1 MTIMRVVPIS
11 KTGKVFGNFTSSV
24 KKNGPFVPFRATI
37 LTRCT
42 DEGIILRLGSVSS
55 NVAGAC
61 FERRDLT
68 RYEKNFK
75 RVVGETVVDKN
86 DTSFTIP
93 GSGAASL
100 TSKGMV
106 GDIFQ
111 TIDLNCENDHLY
123 EYRARLY
130 LKGGVTKTSQVSR
143 FQKYI
148 KPLELVSTIISNISI
163 GPIVAAPLRSEIA
176 GINSPVRISF
186 DIDFE
191 IFPTSADK
199 ILQALEA
206 AGLEDLYEKD
216 VASIKASLQ
225 NLLFFNIERYNL
237 ATGETFY
244 LGPIPQGTRLVD
256 DGIASDALGPIMGQ
270 NYSYRITPCLASPDI
285 AVQSITLIGTSR
297 SSPRQ
302 IVKNITD
309 LRNPATF
316 AQLQSLKIH
325 AQSAASQPIGNLLA
339 LDFIKVKATKNFSKL
354 SFQKGTIPT
363 SNLTFGLTDFSTGDS
378 VDIPVSTG
386 YSAISIKNVNLSL
399 GMRSGPIVRW
409 RSAGGMSAR
418 KLVDFFVVLAK
429 KQGEKYTAGT
439 CHRLVSDNFSFVDSS
454 NKNYVGIIEYS
465 VKPVFLD
472 GKVGDELLIGTML
485 MTDRNS
491 KFKRGN

>member
-1 MTIMRVVPIS
+1 MWSELVL
-11 KTGKVFGNFTSSV
+11 KEE
-24 KKNGPFVPFRATI
+24 I
-37 LTRCT
+37 LTKH
-42 DEGIILRLGSVSS
+42 
-55 NVAGAC
+55 
-61 FERRDLT
+61 
-68 RYEKNFK
+68 EKNFK
-75 RVVGETVVDKN
+75 RVIGETVIDKN
-86 DTSFTIP
+86 DTSFRTP

-100 TSKGMV
+100 VSKGIA
-106 GDIFQ
+106 GDIFK
-111 TIDLNCENDHLY
+111 TIDLNCASDHLY

-148 KPLELVSTIISNISI
+148 KPLELVSTIISNISVN
-163 GPIVAAPLRSEIA
+163 PITAAPLRSEIS

-186 DIDFE
+186 DVDFE

-199 ILQALEA
+199 ILYALEA
-206 AGLEDLYEKD
+206 AGLESLYEKD
-216 VASIKASLQ
+216 IASIKASLQ

-256 DGIASDALGPIMGQ
+256 DGIVSDALGPIMGQ

-297 SSPRQ
+297 STPRQ
-302 IVKNITD
+302 VVKNITD

-316 AQLQSLKIH
+316 AQLQNLQINSLG
-325 AQSAASQPIGNLLA
+325 SQQQQLPSFFA
-339 LDFIKVKATKNFSKL
+339 LTADNIRVKAVKNFSKL
-354 SFQKGTIPT
+354 SFTRGTVPT

-378 VDIPVSTG
+378 IDIPISTG
-386 YSAISIKNVNLSL
+386 YASVSIKNVNLSL

-409 RSAGGMSAR
+409 RSAGGRSAR

-439 CHRLVSDNFSFVDSS
+439 CHRLASDNFSFVDSS
-454 NKNYVGIIEYS
+454 NKDYVGIIEYS
-465 VKPVFLD
+465 VKPIFLD
-472 GKVGDELLIGTML
+472 GKVGDELLVGTML
-485 MTDRNS
+485 MPDRSS